1 MNMATQHYDIFISG
15 ATSSVE
21 DWQRAMSARKAELP
35 KLNQEQKEVARKMGI
50 SEEEFARGVMV
61 TQYGENRQRERGQ
74 SLGRRIEEILSGL
87 GEPYRLEAVIREGVK
102 LRWVARIITPH
113 EVKNIAIEQEL
124 ADNIIDSSTVQ
135 DLDLLRR
142 LILESLNR
150 KDLIGN
156 LQ

>member
-1 MNMATQHYDIFISG
+1 MNMATPHFDVFISG

-21 DWQRAMSARKAELP
+21 DWRKAMSARKAELP

-50 SEEEFARGVMV
+50 SEEEFARGVLV

-74 SLGRRIEEILSGL
+74 SLGRQIEEILSGL
-87 GEPYRLEAVIREGVK
+87 GEPYRLEALIREGVK

-113 EVKNIAIEQEL
+113 EAKNIAIGQEL
-124 ADNIIDSSTVQ
+124 ADDIIDSCTVQ
-135 DLDLLRR
+135 DLDLLRV

-150 KDLIGN
+150 KDLIGS